1 MTKEIIRFQ
10 KPWFDKPE
18 FIKPEITPLFFD
30 KKADKEIDITVS
42 NINAKEIDEK
52 MMVNAVRFKTFYDN
66 LINSVNKYNED
77 INSSIENGIINPL
90 SAIIDSIGQGIGE
103 INSKL
108 KNLQSELNN
117 LRDEIPDIGEAPPRI
132 TGEEN
137 GLF

>member
-1 MTKEIIRFQ
+1 MTKEIIQLQ

-30 KKADKEIDITVS
+30 RKANKEIDITDS
-42 NINAKEIDEK
+42 NINTKEIDEK
-52 MMVNAVRFKTFYDN
+52 MMVNVVRFKKFYDS
-66 LINSVNKYNED
+66 LISSINKYNED
-77 INSSIENGIINPL
+77 ISSGIENGITNPL
-90 SAIIDSIGQGIGE
+90 SATIDSIGQGIGE

-117 LRDEIPDIGEAPPRI
+117 LRDEIPDIGEAPPSI